1 MKKRLL
7 IAFMM
12 VGALLLVAC
21 SGDGEDNNANNA
33 NNDKTADKAAD
44 NEVVAWAWDPEFNI
58 AALEIAKEHY
68 DGDEDITLDIIENA
82 QDDIIQKLNT
92 GLSSGAGKG
101 LPHIVLIE
109 DYRSQNFLES
119 YPDAFY
125 PLDDY
130 IDTDDFADYKIA
142 TTQFDGKQYGVPFDS
157 GATGL
162 YVRTDYLEEAGY
174 TVDDLQNIT
183 WQEYIEIGKDI
194 KEATGKDLL
203 TLDPNDLGQIRVMIQ
218 SAGLWYVD
226 EDGETPNIANN
237 DALAEAFEVYKG
249 LMDADIVKTVSD
261 WSQFVGAFNSG
272 DVASV
277 PTGNWI
283 TPSIKA
289 EESQEGNWAVVP
301 IPVLEHE
308 DSIHASNLGG
318 SSWYV
323 LNVDG
328 KEQAAEFLANTFGSN
343 TEMYEDLVTEIG
355 AIGAYLPALDAD
367 AFTSED
373 EFFGGQSIIEDF
385 SQWTDEVPG
394 VNYGLHTYQIE
405 DVIVEA
411 MQQYLNGEDLTDV
424 LQNAQ
429 EQAESQ
435 IN

>member
-1 MKKRLL
+1 MYT
-7 IAFMM
+7 
-12 VGALLLVAC
+12 VGGTFFFHAE
-21 SGDGEDNNANNA
+21 DGIRYGH
-33 NNDKTADKAAD
+33 
-44 NEVVAWAWDPEFNI
+44 V
-58 AALEIAKEHY
+58 
-68 DGDEDITLDIIENA
+68 
-82 QDDIIQKLNT
+82 T
-92 GLSSGAGKG
+92 GVQTCG
-101 LPHIVLIE
+101 LPI
-109 DYRSQNFLES
+109 Y
-119 YPDAFY
+119 
-125 PLDDY
+125 
-130 IDTDDFADYKIA
+130 TDDFADYKIA

-289 EESQEGNWAVVP
+289 E
-301 IPVLEHE
+301 
-308 DSIHASNLGG
+308 DR
-318 SSWYV
+318 
-323 LNVDG
+323 
-328 KEQAAEFLANTFGSN
+328 
-343 TEMYEDLVTEIG
+343 
-355 AIGAYLPALDAD
+355 
-367 AFTSED
+367 
-373 EFFGGQSIIEDF
+373 
-385 SQWTDEVPG
+385 
-394 VNYGLHTYQIE
+394 
-405 DVIVEA
+405 
-411 MQQYLNGEDLTDV
+411 
-424 LQNAQ
+424 
-429 EQAESQ
+429 
-435 IN
+435 